1 MTREVRFQLRLDE
14 DTRVALARL
23 ALADERSASAQ
34 LRHMIRQEAQKRGL
48 WTPSAPQAVA
58 VRTSAASRPPR

>member
-48 WTPSAPQAVA
+48 WVPSAPQAVS
-58 VRTSAASRPPR
+58 VRTGAASRPPI